1 MLSLVKSKTLDYYSS
16 RLKLNIVSYVEIFK
30 TTLVP
35 IKIGEVISLASL
47 GRIVEKCSVNASG
60 ISDMEWVM
68 DQFFHRRGVLRGK
81 FIDCLPG

>member
-35 IKIGEVISLASL
+35 IKIEVISLASL
-47 GRIVEKCSVNASG
+47 GRIVEKFSVNASG
-60 ISDMEWVM
+60 ISD
-68 DQFFHRRGVLRGK
+68 GVGNGSV
-81 FIDCLPG
+81 LPQTRCFTR

>member
-16 RLKLNIVSYVEIFK
+16 RLKLNIVSYVQIFK

-35 IKIGEVISLASL
+35 IKIGEVISLPSL

-60 ISDMEWVM
+60 ISD
-68 DQFFHRRGVLRGK
+68 GVGNGSV
-81 FIDCLPG
+81 LPQTRCFTR

>member
-35 IKIGEVISLASL
+35 IKIVEVISLASL

-60 ISDMEWVM
+60 MSD
-68 DQFFHRRGVLRGK
+68 GVGNGSVLLQTRC
-81 FIDCLPG
+81 FTR